1 MVKTPKH
8 ERPEW
13 LREPPS
19 DAQKAAARTN
29 VGTFLDARRAKR
41 RPTTNYKDMLPDFI
55 NFLAGRNSQFK
66 TVKREDIT
74 TGDTFS
80 NTIYDCLR
88 KKGEDWHAKR
98 NHRRRA
104 PPEVTSS
111 ESEAQED
118 NWATHHPPAGSA
130 GKQSP
135 TKSQA
140 PRGRATPRKAPKNH
154 VEDGSED
161 DQRSSDEDRVAKD
174 GEEEEHQPPPAVP
187 CIQLVKNRF
196 NAFMNACQPG
206 QMQSFNFEAQ
216 DGFGTYNVYL
226 RYELPTGKQ

>member
-19 DAQKAAARTN
+19 DTQKGVARTN
-29 VGTFLDARRAKR
+29 VGTYLAARKAKNR
-41 RPTTNYKDMLPDFI
+41 STTNYKDMLPDYI
-55 NFLAGRNSQFK
+55 NFLAGRSRQFK
-66 TVKREDIT
+66 AVKREDIT

-80 NTIYDCLR
+80 NAIYDCLR

-104 PPEVTSS
+104 QPEVTSS

-135 TKSQA
+135 TKSQEI
-140 PRGRATPRKAPKNH
+140 RGEATPRKAPKTAMD
-154 VEDGSED
+154 DGSED
-161 DQRSSDEDRVAKD
+161 DQRSSDEDRRAVK
-174 GEEEEHQPPPAVP
+174 GEEQEQQLPQRVS
-187 CIQLVKNRF
+187 CIQEVKARF
-196 NAFMNACQPG
+196 IAFMDACQPG
-206 QMQSFNFEAQ
+206 QPQSFTFEA
-216 DGFGTYNVYL
+216 
-226 RYELPTGKQ
+226 